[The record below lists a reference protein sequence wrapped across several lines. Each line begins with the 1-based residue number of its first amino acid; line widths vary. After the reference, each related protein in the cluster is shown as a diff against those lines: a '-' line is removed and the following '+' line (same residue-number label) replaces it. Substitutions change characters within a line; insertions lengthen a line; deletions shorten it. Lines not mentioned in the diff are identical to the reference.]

1 MKCVLSVLFM
11 AVCAAEFITAIPV
24 RNGMVFYQS
33 NPGYYDNH
41 RAFVMQYAS
50 QPVRSYRRNGIVPAS
65 TVNGVSAFVAGKKI
79 STGTIVKRN
88 KFFPTS
94 YHIDHIMKESLQMN
108 LFQ

>member
-1 MKCVLSVLFM
+1 M

-88 KFFPTS
+88 KFFSTV
-94 YHIDHIMKESLQMN
+94 DRLMKESLQIN
-108 LFQ
+108 LIQ